1 MSKESIA
8 KTIAVTILSITFIIV
23 GYLFYT
29 VNTSSIY
36 VILLFIGVVLALIV
50 AQDLIKSNKEK

>member
-29 VNTSSIY
+29 VNASSIY